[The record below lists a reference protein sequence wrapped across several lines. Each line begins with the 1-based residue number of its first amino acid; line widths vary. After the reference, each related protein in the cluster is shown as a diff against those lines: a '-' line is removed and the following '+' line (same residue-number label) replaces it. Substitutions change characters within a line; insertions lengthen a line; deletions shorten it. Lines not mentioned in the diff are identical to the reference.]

1 MHDSKFGEG
10 DKFPHVSD
18 VFVLYLAVERSRSQY
33 IFKGMVTLVIP
44 LKISVKSTCFIFK
57 PTGTRRLVSTLI

>member
-10 DKFPHVSD
+10 GPHVSD

-44 LKISVKSTCFIFK
+44 
-57 PTGTRRLVSTLI
+57 